1 MPNNI
6 PAQKDSK
13 YLKVSVVVLGFIAIT
28 LMSRFVF
35 FILKSGGTQSV
46 FQTPSPAPVFFERD
60 QIANEPGLVSRGIP
74 KEFNLTKAENIIETL
89 KGASKRSELFQKAAF
104 EIVYS
109 GTVTAAHSINEN
121 LDGVKY
127 VYLIGLTEREEKTI
141 ELKIKQAEY
150 LMTQAFFITPKGQ
163 TLEKP
168 ERIKPGDFVTVKEMY
183 DILDTSSYRRL
194 ILEVKSQ

>member
-1 MPNNI
+1 MPNTV

-13 YLKVSVVVLGFIAIT
+13 YLKASVVVLGFIAIVF
-28 LMSRFVF
+28 MSKLVYS
-35 FILKSGGTQSV
+35 ILKSGDARHV
-46 FQTPSPAPVFFERD
+46 FQIPSPAPVFFERD
-60 QIANEPGLVSRGIP
+60 QIANEPGIISRGIP
-74 KEFNLTKAENIIETL
+74 KEFNLTKAKNIIETL
-89 KGASKRSELFQKAAF
+89 KSASKRSELFQKASF

-109 GTVTAAHSINEN
+109 GTVTTAHSINEN
-121 LDGVKY
+121 LDGVKD

-150 LMTQAFFITPKGQ
+150 LMTQTLFVTPQEQ
-163 TLEKP
+163 TLGRLENI
-168 ERIKPGDFVTVKEMY
+168 RPGDFVTVKEIY

>member
-1 MPNNI
+1 M
-6 PAQKDSK
+6 SG
-13 YLKVSVVVLGFIAIT
+13 YLKAVVIIFGFVAII
-28 LMSRFVF
+28 LMSKLVYP
-35 FILKSGGTQSV
+35 ILKSGGTQTV
-46 FQTPSPAPVFFERD
+46 FQTSLPSPVFFERD
-60 QIANEPGLVSRGIP
+60 LIANEPGLVSRGIP
-74 KEFNLTKAENIIETL
+74 KEFNLTKAEDIIKIL
-89 KGASKRSELFQKAAF
+89 KAASEKNELFQKASF

-109 GTVTAAHSINEN
+109 GTVTTAHSINEN

-127 VYLIGLTEREEKTI
+127 VYLIGLTEKGNITV

-150 LMTQAFFITPKGQ
+150 LMTQAFFITPQGQ

-168 ERIKPGDFVTVKEMY
+168 ERIKPGDFVTVKETY